1 MVDNCDLFG
10 ENLQLNLNKSYAIK
24 SKFGGIISI
33 LLVFLG
39 FFYAIYS
46 LILMFKYQTMN
57 LNSYQTSVTSE
68 DILVLN
74 ESNFFFAIQL
84 YNNSANSEL
93 RSNDP
98 IWNYLNFSLFDYQNF
113 AGGRNKWINSI
124 PCDNLTNILNNN

>member
-1 MVDNCDLFG
+1 MNIYNYFKNIDFTFILKLIIILVYILLIIIILVDYSDLFG
-10 ENLQLNLNKSYAIK
+10 ESLQLNLNNTYTIK

-46 LILMFKYQTMN
+46 LIIMFKYQTMN
-57 LNSYQTSVTSE
+57 LNSYQTAVTSQ

-84 YNNSANSEL
+84 
-93 RSNDP
+93 
-98 IWNYLNFSLFDYQNF
+98 
-113 AGGRNKWINSI
+113 
-124 PCDNLTNILNNN
+124 

>member
-57 LNSYQTSVTSE
+57 LNSYQT
-68 DILVLN
+68 
-74 ESNFFFAIQL
+74 
-84 YNNSANSEL
+84 
-93 RSNDP
+93 
-98 IWNYLNFSLFDYQNF
+98 
-113 AGGRNKWINSI
+113 
-124 PCDNLTNILNNN
+124 